1 MAGVKT
7 MVVAVAFVL
16 VVVGL
21 IIGLAYKTY

>member
-7 MVVAVAFVL
+7 MVVAVAFGL